1 MKRISIIL
9 PATDETYSL
18 TKTVEQCCSL
28 LLERYALQFLVVTS
42 PVLTTPECRA
52 AIASLPRDLQGAEIL
67 TFDQE
72 KKGMGGALQD
82 AFSYVVGDYVVLM
95 ASDLET
101 DPVVLPS
108 LLSKLEEGFDIAAT
122 TRWRGGARFKGYNP
136 IKLVLNYG
144 FQLIFRALYFTSL
157 SDLTYAYRAYKSEV
171 LKNINWEEFGFPFL
185 FETIVKPLR
194 LGYKVTEVE
203 APWRARSEGVSHAT
217 WKQVFAYTKLGLRV
231 RFLPKDKIRYTVS
244 HE

>member
-1 MKRISIIL
+1 MKTVSIIL

-18 TKTVEQCCSL
+18 TQTVDLCHSL
-28 LLERYALQFLVVTS
+28 LAEKYTLQFVIVTS
-42 PVLTTPECRA
+42 PTLTTKECRM
-52 AIASLPRDLQGAEIL
+52 AIAALPSDLTNSSIVA
-67 TFDQE
+67 FDQE

-82 AFSYVVGDYVVLM
+82 AFSYAIGDYTVLM

-101 DPVVLPS
+101 DPTVLPA

-122 TRWRGGARFKGYNP
+122 TRWRGGVRFTGYNP
-136 IKLVLNYG
+136 IKLVLNFG

-171 LKNINWEEFGFPFL
+171 IKNIRWEEFGFPFL

-194 LGYKVTEVE
+194 LGYTVTEVE

-217 WKQVFAYTKLGLRV
+217 WKQVFAYTKLGIRV
-231 RFLPKDKIRYTVS
+231 RFLPQDKIRYTDA